1 MCGRY
6 AFFSDEENIE
16 IRRIAEMVDKKYGE
30 GSMPNGEIFPSNKVV
45 VLLYD
50 SVKNVIDAEIM
61 KWGYASYKQN
71 SPIINARAETADT
84 NQLFAKSMEQCRCIV
99 PSTGFYEWA
108 KEEKDGASVKIKYL
122 FNLEGQDMVYMA
134 GLYNKDNKFA
144 IITTKAN
151 KSMGKIHNRMPLIV
165 EKKYLRD
172 WIFNNE
178 FAYRYLKETPPGIIY
193 RAV

>member
-16 IRRIAEMVDKKYGE
+16 IRRIAEMVDKKYGG
-30 GSMPNGEIFPSNKVV
+30 GSMPYGEIFPSDKAV
-45 VLLYD
+45 VLLSD
-50 SVKNVIDAEIM
+50 DNKKIIDAEIM
-61 KWGYASYKQN
+61 NWGYASIKQN
-71 SPIINARAETADT
+71 TLVINARAETVDSI
-84 NQLFAKSMEQCRCIV
+84 NMFAKSMELYRCVV

-108 KEEKDGASVKIKYL
+108 KEEKDGVSVKSKYL
-122 FNLEGQDMVYMA
+122 FNLEGQYMVYMA

-151 KSMGKIHNRMPLIV
+151 DSMEKIHNRMPLIIQ
-165 EKKYLRD
+165 KKYLRD
-172 WIFNNE
+172 WIFDNE

>member
-16 IRRIAEMVDKKYGE
+16 IRRIAEMVGKKYGE
-30 GSMPNGEIFPSNKVV
+30 GSMPDGEIFPSDKAV
-45 VLLYD
+45 VLLSD
-50 SVKNVIDAEIM
+50 DNKKIIDAEIM
-61 KWGYASYKQN
+61 NWGYASIKQN
-71 SPIINARAETADT
+71 TLVINARAETADSI
-84 NQLFAKSMEQCRCIV
+84 NMFAKSMELYRCIV

-108 KEEKDGASVKIKYL
+108 KEEKDGESVKSKYL
-122 FNLEGQDMVYMA
+122 FNLEGQGMVYMA
-134 GLYNKDNKFA
+134 GLYNKDKKFA

-151 KSMGKIHNRMPLIV
+151 DSMEKIHNRMPLIIQ
-165 EKKYLRD
+165 KKYSRD
-172 WIFNNE
+172 WIFDNE

>member
-16 IRRIAEMVDKKYGE
+16 IRRIAEMVGKKYGE
-30 GSMPNGEIFPSNKVV
+30 GSMPDGEIFPSDKAV
-45 VLLYD
+45 VLLSD
-50 SVKNVIDAEIM
+50 DNKKIIDAEIM
-61 KWGYASYKQN
+61 NWGYASIKQN
-71 SPIINARAETADT
+71 TLVINARAETADSI
-84 NQLFAKSMEQCRCIV
+84 NMFAKSMELYRCIV

-108 KEEKDGASVKIKYL
+108 KEEKDGESVKSKYL
-122 FNLEGQDMVYMA
+122 FNLEGQGMVYMA
-134 GLYNKDNKFA
+134 GLYNKDKKFA

-151 KSMGKIHNRMPLIV
+151 DSMEKIHNRMPLIIQ
-165 EKKYLRD
+165 KKYLRD
-172 WIFNNE
+172 WIFDNE

>member
-6 AFFSDEENIE
+6 AFFSDQENIE
-16 IRRIAEMVDKKYGE
+16 IKRIAEMAAKKYGE
-30 GSMPNGEIFPSNKVV
+30 ASMPEGEIFPSSKAV
-45 VLLYD
+45 VLLSD
-50 SVKNVIDAEIM
+50 GTKNVIDAKIM
-61 KWGYASYKQN
+61 NWGYASFKQN
-71 SPIINARAETADT
+71 APIINARAETADSIKM
-84 NQLFAKSMEQCRCIV
+84 FAKSMELYRCIV
-99 PSTGFYEWA
+99 PSTGFFEWA
-108 KEEKDGASVKIKYL
+108 KEEKDGKSVKSKYL
-122 FNLEGQDMVYMA
+122 FNLEGQAMVYMA

-151 KSMGKIHNRMPLIV
+151 ESMVKIHNRMPLII

-172 WIFNNE
+172 WIFNDE

>member
-16 IRRIAEMVDKKYGE
+16 IRRIAEMVGIKYGE
-30 GSMPNGEIFPSNKVV
+30 GSMPDGEIFPSDKAV
-45 VLLYD
+45 VLLSD
-50 SVKNVIDAEIM
+50 DNKKIIDAEIM
-61 KWGYASYKQN
+61 NWGYTSFKQN
-71 SPIINARAETADT
+71 SPIINARAETADSI
-84 NQLFAKSMEQCRCIV
+84 NMFAKSMELYRCVV

-108 KEEKDGASVKIKYL
+108 KEEKDGVSVKSKYL
-122 FNLEGQDMVYMA
+122 FNLEGQGMVYMA
-134 GLYNKDNKFA
+134 GLYNKDKKFA

-151 KSMGKIHNRMPLIV
+151 DSMEKIHNRMPLIIQ
-165 EKKYLRD
+165 KKYLRD
-172 WIFNNE
+172 WIFDNE

>member
-16 IRRIAEMVDKKYGE
+16 IRKLAEMVDKKYGE
-30 GSMPNGEIFPSNKVV
+30 GSMPNGEIFPSNKAV

-50 SVKNVIDAEIM
+50 NAKNVIDLEIM
-61 KWGYASYKQN
+61 NWGYASYKQN
-71 SPIINARAETADT
+71 SPIINARAETAGT